1 MERFKFVRCLGKD
14 MSRPLPVNNS
24 YYPLP
29 IGAYGSPSRSPPP
42 LRNHLHWPQ
51 ASRSESDDDK
61 KRPPTSSIV
70 QEDTGDAQ
78 CTGSASCES
87 PFVRHPDLWFP
98 DGSVRARSPAV
109 GNHTNTVLE
118 IVLRA
123 ENTLFRVHKSLL
135 ARHSGFFHDLF
146 TLPQPEA
153 DVKSQSQSVHSLGDI
168 EGCQVLQLH
177 DAPEDVANL
186 LIALV
191 DGP

>member
-1 MERFKFVRCLGKD
+1 
-14 MSRPLPVNNS
+14 MSLLPVNNS

-42 LRNHLHWPQ
+42 LRNHLYRP
-51 ASRSESDDDK
+51 SRSESADDK
-61 KRPPTSSIV
+61 KQPASSSV
-70 QEDTGDAQ
+70 VLEDTTEAE
-78 CTGSASCES
+78 CTGTASSGEPS
-87 PFVRHPDLWFP
+87 FVKHPDLWFP
-98 DGSVRARSPAV
+98 DGSVSVSSPV
-109 GNHTNTVLE
+109 PFGTTLTTLQ

-146 TLPQPEA
+146 TLPQPEGDA
-153 DVKSQSQSVHSLGDI
+153 KSFSHSVHASGDI
-168 EGCQVLQLH
+168 EGCQVLRLH

-186 LIALV
+186 LTALV

>member
-1 MERFKFVRCLGKD
+1 
-14 MSRPLPVNNS
+14 MSRLPVNNS

-29 IGAYGSPSRSPPP
+29 IGAYGTPSRSPPP
-42 LRNHLHWPQ
+42 LWNHFHRPTG
-51 ASRSESDDDK
+51 SCSESADDK
-61 KRPPTSSIV
+61 KHPVV
-70 QEDTGDAQ
+70 QEDTSDG
-78 CTGSASCES
+78 CET
-87 PFVRHPDLWFP
+87 PFVKHPDLWFP
-98 DGSVRARSPAV
+98 DGSVSARSPAM
-109 GNHTNTVLE
+109 TRRTILTALE

-153 DVKSQSQSVHSLGDI
+153 DAKSLSRSVHSSGDI
-168 EGCQVLQLH
+168 EGCQVLRLH

-186 LIALV
+186 LTALV